1 MACPAQVTDVLTA
14 YHVQEEKVDE
24 SGWREPPGF
33 HLIPLPFAD
42 DIRAAPVEK
51 AFRGEHRLLLMAS
64 HGLTG
69 PFDQFLALSGRYLT
83 HTPFFHSV
91 HEIDG
96 RPSLGRRVAAS
107 DELKDAARAWIDKLN
122 VKNGSYPPDSY
133 PNPGEQP
140 DVFPLDRP
148 FCRALTL
155 TARIPMLPFQLL
167 HITTPSSKPAPSAKI
182 STPKPLRT

>member
-1 MACPAQVTDVLTA
+1 M
-14 YHVQEEKVDE
+14 DE

-42 DIRAAPVEK
+42 DIRAASVEK
-51 AFRGEHRLLLMAS
+51 AFRGKRRLLLMAS

-83 HTPFFHSV
+83 HTPIFGSFRQ
-91 HEIDG
+91 ING
-96 RPSLGRRVAAS
+96 RLSLGRRLAAS
-107 DELKDAARAWIDKLN
+107 DELKDAARMWIDKLS

-140 DVFPLDRP
+140 DVFPLDRT
-148 FCRALTL
+148 FYRALTV
-155 TARIPMLPFQLL
+155 TAHIPMLPL
-167 HITTPSSKPAPSAKI
+167 
-182 STPKPLRT
+182 